1 MRCISIV
8 LGATSA
14 SHLSRICLVPESLLH
29 QITVIFLSF
38 MYRIWN
44 ISVTV
49 SKSYTL
55 RIIVTSL
62 SYRELICVCVVS
74 VSYLFLICFI
84 SLSYLHGVWDFPA
97 SYLYRFWAI
106 SVSDLSHVWIV
117 SWSYLRRI
125 CIALVWF
132 VHRIWVI
139 VRLSYLYRMQNTSV
153 SYLHCRES
161 FPLRITLISLP
172 YLHHIYI
179 TSDSWLSRFWVI
191 SASYLSHACNVST
204 GNL

>member
-1 MRCISIV
+1 MRRISIV

-55 RIIVTSL
+55 RIIVTVTSL
-62 SYRELICVCVVS
+62 SYLYLSRTYLCLVCVVS
-74 VSYLFLICFI
+74 ESYLFLICFI

-132 VHRIWVI
+132 MHRIWVI

-161 FPLRITLISLP
+161 FPRRFTLIFLS
-172 YLHHIYI
+172 YMHHLYI
-179 TSDSWLSRFWVI
+179 TSDS
-191 SASYLSHACNVST
+191 
-204 GNL
+204 